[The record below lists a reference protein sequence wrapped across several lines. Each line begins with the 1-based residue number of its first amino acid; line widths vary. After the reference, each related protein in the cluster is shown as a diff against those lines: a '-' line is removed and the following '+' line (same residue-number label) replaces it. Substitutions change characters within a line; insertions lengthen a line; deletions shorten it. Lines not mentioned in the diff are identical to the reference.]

1 MALFVEGKEH
11 EAPLPLVACGE
22 APAYDCTVLDSS
34 LADGK
39 LPCVAPCLWLLSAL
53 LIAVLPIALR
63 LSREFVRDVE
73 SRNAVGRVD

>member
-11 EAPLPLVACGE
+11 AAPLPLVACGE
-22 APAYDCTVLDSS
+22 APAYDCTALDSS
-34 LADGK
+34 LAK

>member
-11 EAPLPLVACGE
+11 AAPLPLVARGE
-22 APAYDCTVLDSS
+22 APAYDCTALDSS
-34 LADGK
+34 GK

-63 LSREFVRDVE
+63 LSRGFVR
-73 SRNAVGRVD
+73 AC